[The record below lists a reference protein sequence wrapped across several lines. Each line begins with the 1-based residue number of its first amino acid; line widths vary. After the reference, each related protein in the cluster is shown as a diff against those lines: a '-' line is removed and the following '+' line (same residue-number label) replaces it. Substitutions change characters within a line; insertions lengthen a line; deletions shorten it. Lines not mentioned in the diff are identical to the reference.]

1 MAYESW
7 NKQLLGS
14 NLDIVWTI
22 LPRTEEICTFIFS
35 SDIIR
40 PPAGYLYSEAGM
52 RMMISTTRTT
62 STVTQTGE
70 RLAFSS
76 QSLDDSLL
84 AVSLLEVKDQQSR
97 ALSLVEIRG
106 RYCVL
111 IGAAWSLYMLAA
123 RSMP

>member
-70 RLAFSS
+70 RLVFSS

-84 AVSLLEVKDQQSR
+84 AVSLLEVKDQQSGELR
-97 ALSLVEIRG
+97 WSEILMQAL
-106 RYCVL
+106 
-111 IGAAWSLYMLAA
+111 
-123 RSMP
+123 

>member
-84 AVSLLEVKDQQSR
+84 AVSLLEVKDQQSG